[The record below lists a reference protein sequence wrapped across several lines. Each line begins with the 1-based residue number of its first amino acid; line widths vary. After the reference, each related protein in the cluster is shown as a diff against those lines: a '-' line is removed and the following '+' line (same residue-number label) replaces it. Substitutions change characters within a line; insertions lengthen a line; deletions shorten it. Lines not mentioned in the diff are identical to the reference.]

1 MLIFVRAT
9 FTKATYADLS
19 ETPPPDTGIYTR
31 KTSKRVYSIRFIC
44 KFVSANYCKPM
55 LLSKEIAVE
64 LNLTGCRLK
73 QFIASKL
80 RQMDVPLTPEQF
92 MLIDLLWNQGE
103 MTQQQLADQMQKDKN
118 SVTKLVDAIE
128 RKGFVVRQQNP
139 HDRRANTLV
148 LTEKANQLKPGA
160 KQKGISI
167 LDEILDGISEDELRG
182 FLATLNKLNRNMT
195 VEGQE

>member
-1 MLIFVRAT
+1 
-9 FTKATYADLS
+9 
-19 ETPPPDTGIYTR
+19 
-31 KTSKRVYSIRFIC
+31 
-44 KFVSANYCKPM
+44 M

-128 RKGFVVRQQNP
+128 RKGFAVRQQNP

-160 KQKGISI
+160 KRKGISI

-195 VEGQE
+195 VDGQE